1 MSESM
6 DALSDVLRFVRLGG
20 AVYLN
25 GDFTAPWCVVGNVTQ
40 ALCATFLPRAERIVS
55 YHLITEGNCRARLVD
70 DPASTIHL
78 DAGELLVVPQGEAHL
93 MGSSL
98 ELTPAPADTMLSHY
112 MKTTP
117 GEVME
122 LSYGGGGT
130 RTRLICG
137 FLACDDSLTN
147 PVLSALPRIFKVDMR
162 NDPQSAWLESSLKLA
177 AAEAAEWRVGSA
189 IVLAR
194 LSELLFVEAVRRCID
209 ALPDDRKG
217 WLAGVSDRF
226 VGRALALLHAQSAHN
241 WTVDELARKVGLSR
255 SALAQRFTQL
265 LGQPPMQYLAR
276 WRLQVAAQELRTG
289 TRSIAAVGQHVGYES
304 EAAFNR
310 AFKREFG
317 TPPASWRRNQRLAE
331 GVDALSDVTDPE
343 DFCSARDAANLEDRL
358 EVGSAASAVC
368 GVDPSA
374 IASKSPSA

>member
-1 MSESM
+1 M

-25 GDFTAPWCVVGNVTQ
+25 GDFTAPWCVVGEVTQ
-40 ALCATFLPRAERIVS
+40 ELCATFLPRAERIVS
-55 YHLITEGNCRARLVD
+55 YHLITEGSCRARLVD
-70 DPASTIHL
+70 DPSSTIHL
-78 DAGELLVVPQGEAHL
+78 EAGELLVVPQGEAHL

-98 ELTPAPADTMLSHY
+98 ELAPAPADDMLSRY
-112 MKTTP
+112 MKMAP

-122 LSYGGGGT
+122 LSYGGGGAH
-130 RTRLICG
+130 TRLICG
-137 FLACDDSLTN
+137 FLACDDTLTN

-265 LGQPPMQYLAR
+265 IGQPPMQYLAR
-276 WRLQVAAQELRTG
+276 WRLQLAAQELRSG
-289 TRSIAAVGQHVGYES
+289 TRSVAAVGQHVGYES

-317 TPPASWRRNQRLAE
+317 MPPASWRRNQAPADSSETLP
-331 GVDALSDVTDPE
+331 DANNLDDFSPDHDTICSGDMSQDRSASVAACGAKPLDP
-343 DFCSARDAANLEDRL
+343 
-358 EVGSAASAVC
+358 V
-368 GVDPSA
+368 PQ
-374 IASKSPSA
+374 SPNA